1 MFKRLFKKKPKKGD
15 ASIAPSSARRI
26 DPPHVK
32 WTHSWSTTVISNA
45 LAASPFNCIPNEILL
60 SIFQLMSVPDL
71 CNVSLVCRLFKM
83 TFGN

>member
-1 MFKRLFKKKPKKGD
+1 YMFKRLFKKKPKKGD

-60 SIFQLMSVPDL
+60 SIF
-71 CNVSLVCRLFKM
+71 
-83 TFGN
+83 